1 MNLLCHLGHFR
12 YTSLLQYAQFL
23 LIRRPHILIQWARR
37 TRVQVELPFLQ
48 PRKHVLKKVQ
58 VFMTVGQEIF
68 DMPKVHKR
76 LLPHLRNFRVFF
88 LGLAALGHLIT

>member
-1 MNLLCHLGHFR
+1 
-12 YTSLLQYAQFL
+12 
-23 LIRRPHILIQWARR
+23 
-37 TRVQVELPFLQ
+37 
-48 PRKHVLKKVQ
+48 
-58 VFMTVGQEIF
+58 MTVGQEIF